1 MKHVLVVFGTRP
13 EAIKMAP
20 VVAALRARGDA
31 LRTTVCVTA
40 QHREMLDQVL
50 DLFGVVPD
58 VDLGLMRAGQTLAE
72 ITASILT
79 AVDAVLKSR
88 QPDVVLV
95 HGDTTTALAAGLAA
109 FYRQVPVAHVE
120 AGLRSGRLDAP
131 FPEELNRVVV
141 DRLATHHFAPTPG
154 AAENL
159 RREGVDERSILV
171 TGNTAI
177 DALFAARGRLAHT
190 EVPVRAILGDSQRL
204 VLVTAHRREAF
215 GKPFADVCSAL
226 QALALSHP
234 DVAFVYPV
242 HMNPQVRGPARE
254 RLTAPNVHL
263 LEPVDYA
270 SLVWLLDRAE
280 MVLTDSGG
288 IQEEAPALG
297 KPVLVLR
304 DVTERPELIEAG
316 GGLLVGTNPERIEA
330 EAGRLLNDP
339 AHRTAMGRPRALF
352 GDGRAA
358 VRIAARLAGEAVRP
372 WAPTP
377 DAAPVPAIPASLLT
391 APVLPPPVLK
401 APGPTPMDARAAA
414 AAPGAGTNGG
424 GPGPRSAPR

>member
-1 MKHVLVVFGTRP
+1 MRHVLVVFGTRP

-20 VVAALRARGDA
+20 VVAAMKAREDA

-50 DLFGVVPD
+50 SLFGIVPE
-58 VDLGLMRAGQTLAE
+58 VDLDLMKSGQSLAE
-72 ITASILT
+72 VTS
-79 AVDAVLKSR
+79 AVVTGIDAVLRER
-88 QPDVVLV
+88 QPDAVLV
-95 HGDTTTALAAGLAA
+95 HGDTTTAMAATLAA
-109 FYRQVPVAHVE
+109 FYRQVPVGHVE

-131 FPEELNRVVV
+131 FPEEMNRVVV
-141 DRLATHHFAPTPG
+141 DRLATWGFAPTPG
-154 AAENL
+154 ALENL
-159 RREGVDERSILV
+159 RREGFDERQVTV

-177 DALFAARGRLAHT
+177 DALLHVRNRLAQ
-190 EVPVRAILGDSQRL
+190 VDIPVKALVGEPKRL

-215 GKPFADVCSAL
+215 GKPFADVCAAI
-226 QALALSHP
+226 QAVATSHP

-242 HMNPQVRGPARE
+242 HLNPQVRGPARE
-254 RLTAPNVHL
+254 RLSAANVHL

-270 SLVWLLDRAE
+270 SLVWLLDRCE

-316 GGLLVGTNPERIEA
+316 GGILVGTNPERIEA
-330 EAGRLLNDP
+330 EAGRLLDDP
-339 AHRTAMGRPRALF
+339 LHRAAVGRPRSLF

-358 VRIAARLAGEAVRP
+358 VRIAARLCGEAVRP
-372 WAPTP
+372 WAPAAEAP
-377 DAAPVPAIPASLLT
+377 AAPPAAVPA
-391 APVLPPPVLK
+391 
-401 APGPTPMDARAAA
+401 AR
-414 AAPGAGTNGG
+414 
-424 GPGPRSAPR
+424 

>member
-1 MKHVLVVFGTRP
+1 MKHALVVFGTRP

-50 DLFGVVPD
+50 SLFGIVPE
-58 VDLGLMRAGQTLAE
+58 VDLDLMKADQSLAD
-72 ITASILT
+72 LT
-79 AVDAVLKSR
+79 AAVLRSVDDVLRER

-95 HGDTTTALAAGLAA
+95 HGDTTTALGASLAA
-109 FYRQVPVAHVE
+109 FYRRIPVAHVE

-131 FPEELNRVVV
+131 FPEEMNRVVV
-141 DRLATHHFAPTPG
+141 DRVATHLFAPTPG
-154 AAENL
+154 AGENL
-159 RREGVDERSILV
+159 RREGVDEKAVTV

-177 DALFAARGRLAHT
+177 DALLHVRSRLAGLPI
-190 EVPVRAILGDSQRL
+190 PVKAIVGDPKRL
-204 VLVTAHRREAF
+204 VLITAHRREAF
-215 GKPFADVCSAL
+215 GKPFQDVCAAI
-226 QALALSHP
+226 QAVATSHP

-242 HMNPQVRGPARE
+242 HLNPQIKGPARE
-254 RLTAPNVHL
+254 RLSAPNVHL

-280 MVLTDSGG
+280 FVLTDSGG

-297 KPVLVLR
+297 KAVLVLR

-316 GGLLVGTNPERIEA
+316 GGILTGTNPERIEA
-330 EAGRLLNDP
+330 EASRLLDDA
-339 AHRTAMGRPRALF
+339 AHRASVGRPRALF

-372 WAPTP
+372 WAPAP
-377 DAAPVPAIPASLLT
+377 DAVPASAPAPPAAT
-391 APVLPPPVLK
+391 ATNPNGSP
-401 APGPTPMDARAAA
+401 
-414 AAPGAGTNGG
+414 APGAT
-424 GPGPRSAPR
+424 PPVAAPPASSDAPPALPAPPPASASR

>member
-20 VVAALRARGDA
+20 VVAALRARPGEI
-31 LRTTVCVTA
+31 RTTVCVTA

-50 DLFGVVPD
+50 SLFGIVPE
-58 VDLGLMRAGQTLAE
+58 VDLDLMKAGQSLAE
-72 ITASILT
+72 VTARVLEG
-79 AVDAVLKSR
+79 VDGVLKER
-88 QPDVVLV
+88 RPDVVLV
-95 HGDTTTALAAGLAA
+95 HGDTTTAMATAMAA
-109 FYRQVPVAHVE
+109 FYRQIPVAHVE

-131 FPEELNRVVV
+131 FPEEMNRIVV
-141 DRLATHHFAPTPG
+141 DRLATHHFAPTPR

-159 RREGVDERSILV
+159 RREGLDEKGVTV

-177 DALFAARGRLAHT
+177 DALLHVRNRLAQV
-190 EVPVRAILGDSQRL
+190 EVPVRSVVGDAKRL

-215 GKPFADVCSAL
+215 GKPFADVCAAL
-226 QALALSHP
+226 QATAVSHP

-242 HMNPQVRGPARE
+242 HLNPQVKGPARE
-254 RLTAPNVHL
+254 RLSAPNVHL

-280 MVLTDSGG
+280 VVLTDSGG

-304 DVTERPELIEAG
+304 EVTERPELLEAG

-330 EAGRLLNDP
+330 EAARLLDDA
-339 AHRTAMGRPRALF
+339 AHRAAMGRPRALF

-372 WAPTP
+372 WAPAP
-377 DAAPVPAIPASLLT
+377 DQAPLA
-391 APVLPPPVLK
+391 PPP
-401 APGPTPMDARAAA
+401 AAA
-414 AAPGAGTNGG
+414 TPVG
-424 GPGPRSAPR
+424 R